1 MNPCMLPS
9 PEHAVNTFIGF
20 ACIAHMI
27 VFSNIKNP
35 IADAVMAS
43 AKMVKITGRLPSLRV
58 VIC

>member
-1 MNPCMLPS
+1 MLPS